1 MTREEREQEDLDQLE
16 WIRKWREEQELKK
29 LNKKSWRER
38 IREILRRRK
47 S

>member
-29 LNKKSWRER
+29 LNKKAWKER
-38 IREILRRRK
+38 IREIFRRRK

>member
-16 WIRKWREEQELKK
+16 WIRKWREEQELKN
-29 LNKKSWRER
+29 LNKKSWKER
-38 IREILRRRK
+38 IREIFRRRK

>member
-29 LNKKSWRER
+29 LNKKSWKER
-38 IREILRRRK
+38 IREIFRRRK

>member
-1 MTREEREQEDLDQLE
+1 MTREEREQEDLDQME

-29 LNKKSWRER
+29 LNKKSWKER
-38 IREILRRRK
+38 IREIFRRRK

>member
-1 MTREEREQEDLDQLE
+1 MTKEEREQEDLDQLE

-29 LNKKSWRER
+29 LNKKSWKER
-38 IREILRRRK
+38 IREIFRRRK